1 MADAG
6 GLPADVERRRLALP
20 EAGVEIALLDWGGE
34 GPLALLHHANGFC
47 AALWAPIAEALRD
60 RFHVVAMDAR
70 GHGDSSLPSER
81 PPEEAFAWPVMAAD
95 LRAVALTL
103 LQETGHSQIALG
115 LGHSF
120 GGTLTLAAESAH
132 PGLYQRIVMV
142 DPVLRSPEDIGA
154 LAGSTA
160 GDLLAERAR
169 VRRHVFPSRAEAR
182 AHFAARELFKSWTD
196 RALDLYVE
204 EGLLERPDGQL
215 ALKCPGA
222 VEAAIFEGSGFQG
235 VWEGASAARAP
246 ALFLWAKRGN
256 FSRATYEQL
265 AERMPGGVVET
276 LDAGHLVSMEQ
287 PQIVVDAVRRFCA

>member
-132 PGLYQRIVMV
+132 PGLSYCDLPRISRPSAGRLLAICWLSERAGVAMSFRAAPRRAPTLPHANSSGPGRIAPSTSTSRKACSS
-142 DPVLRSPEDIGA
+142 DPTGSLRSSVPA
-154 LAGSTA
+154 LS
-160 GDLLAERAR
+160 R
-169 VRRHVFPSRAEAR
+169 PPSSRA
-182 AHFAARELFKSWTD
+182 
-196 RALDLYVE
+196 
-204 EGLLERPDGQL
+204 
-215 ALKCPGA
+215 
-222 VEAAIFEGSGFQG
+222 
-235 VWEGASAARAP
+235 
-246 ALFLWAKRGN
+246 
-256 FSRATYEQL
+256 
-265 AERMPGGVVET
+265 
-276 LDAGHLVSMEQ
+276 
-287 PQIVVDAVRRFCA
+287 